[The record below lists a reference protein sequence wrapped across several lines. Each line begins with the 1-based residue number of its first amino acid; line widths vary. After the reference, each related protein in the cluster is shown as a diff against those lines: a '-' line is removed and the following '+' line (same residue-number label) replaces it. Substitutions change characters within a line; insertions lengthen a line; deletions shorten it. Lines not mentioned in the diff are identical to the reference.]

1 MLSGDCES
9 PIIYGSIMVNLI
21 FQFIFIGA
29 FCGGIAGA
37 LVGDPYL
44 CGAGLMAALG
54 CMMLI
59 MFREHE

>member
-1 MLSGDCES
+1 
-9 PIIYGSIMVNLI
+9 MVNLI

-44 CGAGLMAALG
+44 CGAGLMSALG

-59 MFREHE
+59 MSREHNDY